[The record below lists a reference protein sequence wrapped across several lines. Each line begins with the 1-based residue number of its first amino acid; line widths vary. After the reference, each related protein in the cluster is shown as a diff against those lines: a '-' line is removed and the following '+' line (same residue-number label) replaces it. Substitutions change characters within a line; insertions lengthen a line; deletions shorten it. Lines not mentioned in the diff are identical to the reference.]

1 VVTETLP
8 AGASPLGPAHASAT
22 ASAGGAQLVA
32 ARSCRA
38 WGYRLLGLEL
48 LFVAVGMCVR

>member
-1 VVTETLP
+1 
-8 AGASPLGPAHASAT
+8 
-22 ASAGGAQLVA
+22 VA
-32 ARSCRA
+32 ARSGRA